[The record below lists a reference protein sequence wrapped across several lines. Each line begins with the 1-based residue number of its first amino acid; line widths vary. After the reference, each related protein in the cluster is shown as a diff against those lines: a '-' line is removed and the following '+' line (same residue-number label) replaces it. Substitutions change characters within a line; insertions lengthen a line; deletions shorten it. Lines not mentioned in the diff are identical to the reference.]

1 MSCNSWPNAV
11 ATRWNTWPELHH
23 PAESRC
29 RRRLRSASS
38 VRTVCSPVPPT
49 LNLQRPS
56 FSSRCCTDLEQSS
69 AAYHFC
75 SVISCLL
82 LSLEDTLLRN
92 RTVLNTVV
100 MPARE
105 VTLSFVDRLIA
116 SPTSLTRDNIAQ
128 CTSGWAVNDGRRA
141 DVHTVTTTTKRQRQS
156 PIELCPCQPRWLT
169 FRSFQQFRLKVSSL
183 LFHYLI
189 ERPGDLLRQFWRSFH
204 CLYLKNTWLY
214 DGRSINKLQND
225 IILLIFKIWKFGN
238 IRLVRNLIGNIILEF
253 LWR

>member
-1 MSCNSWPNAV
+1 MAWHRHTSLTNFLIQQSPSFKGVCVP
-11 ATRWNTWPELHH
+11 L
-23 PAESRC
+23 
-29 RRRLRSASS
+29 RL
-38 VRTVCSPVPPT
+38 TNCLFLVPDS
-49 LNLQRPS
+49 QPS
-56 FSSRCCTDLEQSS
+56 FSSRRYTDLEQSS

-156 PIELCPCQPRWLT
+156 PIELCPCQPR
-169 FRSFQQFRLKVSSL
+169 
-183 LFHYLI
+183 
-189 ERPGDLLRQFWRSFH
+189 
-204 CLYLKNTWLY
+204 
-214 DGRSINKLQND
+214 
-225 IILLIFKIWKFGN
+225 
-238 IRLVRNLIGNIILEF
+238 
-253 LWR
+253 

>member
-1 MSCNSWPNAV
+1 VSCNSWPNAV

-204 CLYLKNTWLY
+204 VNGFTV
-214 DGRSINKLQND
+214 SISKTHD
-225 IILLIFKIWKFGN
+225 YTT
-238 IRLVRNLIGNIILEF
+238 VVP
-253 LWR
+253 